1 MPWRQTLQPFV
12 RPLYQVYSRLTRSA
26 TLGVRGLVLNQA
38 GEVLLVEHTYIAG
51 WFLPGGGVE
60 RGETT
65 EQAVIRELQEEA
77 GVRVIGRPQLVG
89 VHANHRIFRGDHV
102 LVYRVD
108 NWEPCAAT
116 EQGEI
121 SAVAWFAPDQL
132 PDNVSPGTQRR
143 IAEALGGAEASP
155 HW

>member
-1 MPWRQTLQPFV
+1 MPWRRNLQPLV
-12 RPLYQVYSRLTRSA
+12 RPLYQVYSRLSRGA
-26 TLGVRGLVLNQA
+26 TLGVRGLVLNGA
-38 GEVLLVEHTYIAG
+38 GEVLLVEHTYVSG

-77 GVRVIGRPQLVG
+77 GVRVIGRPRLVG
-89 VHANHRIFRGDHV
+89 IHANHRVFRGDHV
-102 LVYRVD
+102 LFYRVD
-108 NWEPCAAT
+108 TWEPCAAA

-121 SAVAWFAPDQL
+121 HAVAWFAPDRL
-132 PDNVSPGTQRR
+132 PADTSPGTRRR
-143 IAEALGGAEASP
+143 IEEALGEAESAP